1 MNKTAYL
8 GELENMILLAILRL
22 GEEAYGM
29 SIREELEQRA
39 GRPVTR
45 SAAYITLERLV
56 NKGYVTTRMGDP
68 SPHRGG
74 KAKRYFT
81 LTADGQEAIQ
91 TVGRALR
98 NLWAGH
104 ESLLDRA

>member
-1 MNKTAYL
+1 MNKTGYL
-8 GELENMILLAILRL
+8 GELESMILLAILRL

-39 GRPVTR
+39 DRAVTR

-56 NKGYVTTRMGDP
+56 AKGYVSTRMGDP
-68 SPHRGG
+68 SPRRGG
-74 KAKRYFT
+74 KAKRYYE
-81 LTADGQEAIQ
+81 LTAAGRVALQ

-104 ESLLDRA
+104 ESLLDEA